1 MNLFNGTIKSLE
13 KSLDFATAK
22 ERAISNNISNV
33 DTPNYKAKNVEFK
46 NILEN
51 KLAAKQTHPKH
62 ISFNEDSTQN
72 FHTKTRNK
80 TTYNNNGNN
89 VDIDREM
96 ASLAKN
102 QIYYQGLIDRVNGK
116 FGDIQTVIRGGS

>member
-1 MNLFNGTIKSLE
+1 MNLFNGTIQSLE

-33 DTPNYKAKNVEFK
+33 DTPNYKAKTIDFK

-51 KLAAKQTHPKH
+51 ELAAKRTNPKH
-62 ISFNEDSTQN
+62 VSFNENSTQN
-72 FHTKTRNK
+72 FPTKTRNN

-96 ASLAKN
+96 TSLAKN